1 MAMRCA
7 ALLAASCG
15 FLAACAPTVPAPAEI
30 ASLPADFPASHYR
43 QAEARG
49 ERVLRIDPQRS
60 LVVVEVRRAGA
71 LARLGHDH
79 VVASHDVEGFLALA
93 EGRADMYVALDRLA
107 VDEPAL
113 RSEAGF
119 DTQPTSDAVAGT
131 RRNMLEKVLGTER
144 FPFAL
149 IRVARADAGRPDL
162 SVAITLHGATRA
174 FEIPAQIETLPRGI
188 AVSGRMTFK
197 QTDFGIAPF
206 SVFGGAL
213 RVEDRLDLR
222 FRILATEI
230 GNRPHTGDSHC
241 RPISSTIEQKCTT

>member
-1 MAMRCA
+1 MRIDVCFA
-7 ALLAASCG
+7 DRVGIAHEILATLARRALDVSAVEVDPPHIYLE
-15 FLAACAPTVPAPAEI
+15 APAL
-30 ASLPADFPASHYR
+30 SVPD
-43 QAEARG
+43 
-49 ERVLRIDPQRS
+49 
-60 LVVVEVRRAGA
+60 
-71 LARLGHDH
+71 LA
-79 VVASHDVEGFLALA
+79 
-93 EGRADMYVALDRLA
+93 
-107 VDEPAL
+107 AL